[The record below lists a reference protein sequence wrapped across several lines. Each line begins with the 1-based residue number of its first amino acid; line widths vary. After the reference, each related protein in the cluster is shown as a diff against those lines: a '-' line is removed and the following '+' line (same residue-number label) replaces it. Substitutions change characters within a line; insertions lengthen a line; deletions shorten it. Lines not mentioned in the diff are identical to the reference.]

1 MAVVIHLDIMK
12 ESLEHLP
19 PEKRKELERGVSVIR
34 EMCDDL
40 EMIILFGSHARGDYR
55 DEDDLAPDRKSGW
68 VSDFDILVVTGTEEK
83 AKNGALWHR
92 ISERCNG
99 LDPYMPFRIIAHDIA
114 YMKKRLK
121 RIHYFFSDIVREG
134 CLLYTSGKYQLNVRK
149 ELLPE
154 QKYEVAQE
162 HFDNWFENATS
173 FFDYFE
179 YGFNKGNYKVAAFQL
194 HQAAESSYKAFL
206 LVMTNYVPHDHY
218 LSSADKQVQEL
229 FPDMEQIFPRKTKEE
244 EERFKNFDY
253 AYIGARYDSKYQ
265 ISVEDLEYFSK
276 RVKRLLE
283 LTEKMC
289 KEKIASYKT
298 LT

>member
-1 MAVVIHLDIMK
+1 MK
-12 ESLEHLP
+12 SSIKHLP
-19 PEKRKELERGVSVIR
+19 PEKIKELESAVSVIR

-68 VSDFDILVVTGTEEK
+68 VSDFDILAVTGTEET
-83 AKNGALWHR
+83 AKDGALWHR

-99 LDPYMPFRIIAHDIA
+99 LDPYMPFRIIAHDIV

-134 CLLYTSGKYQLNVRK
+134 CLLYSSGKYQLNVRK

-162 HFDNWFENATS
+162 HFEHWFPRAEEFYLKFEFS
-173 FFDYFE
+173 FAKNLKTTAFD
-179 YGFNKGNYKVAAFQL
+179 L

-218 LSSADKQVQEL
+218 LDSADKQVQEL
-229 FPDMEQIFPRKTKEE
+229 FPEMEQIFPRKNKEE
-244 EERFKNFDY
+244 ENRFKNFDY
-253 AYIGARYDSKYQ
+253 AYIGARYDSKFE
-265 ISVEDLEYFSK
+265 ISKEDLEYFSQ

-289 KEKIASYKT
+289 KEKIASYKIDS
-298 LT
+298 

>member
-1 MAVVIHLDIMK
+1 MK
-12 ESLEHLP
+12 SSIKHLP
-19 PEKRKELERGVSVIR
+19 PEKIKELESAVSVIR

-68 VSDFDILVVTGTEEK
+68 VSDFDILAVTGTEET
-83 AKNGALWHR
+83 AKDGALWHR

-99 LDPYMPFRIIAHDIA
+99 LDPYMPFRIIAHDIV

-134 CLLYTSGKYQLNVRK
+134 CLLYSSGKYQLNVRK

-162 HFDNWFENATS
+162 HFDNWFESATD
-173 FFDYFE
+173 FFDNFE
-179 YGFNKGNYKVAAFQL
+179 YRFSKRGYKNAAFQL

-229 FPDMEQIFPRKTKEE
+229 FPDMEQIFPCKNKEE

-253 AYIGARYDSKYQ
+253 AYIGARYDSKFK

-298 LT
+298 LTEKA